1 MQTEFPFVVITA
13 KQRKFTGEPDEGTR
27 IYRMEGPEEDLRAW
41 FEAITEAFG
50 PTVSP
55 GGVTMFA
62 PVSRAAVY
70 KRLKQGNLSA
80 FAFQIVE
87 KTAGPFGRSRVRRE
101 TPYLYIPVS
110 ECQAWGDLLKTNA
123 EERSAA
129 TDFTKKDWSSDFL
142 EKKRRK

>member
-1 MQTEFPFVVITA
+1 MQTDFPFAQPTA
-13 KQRKFTGEPDEGTR
+13 KQREFTGEPDEGTR
-27 IYRMEGPEEDLRAW
+27 IYRMEGHEEDLRAW

-70 KRLKQGNLSA
+70 KRLKQGNLTA

-87 KTAGPFGRSRVRRE
+87 KTTGVFGRTRLRRE

-123 EERSAA
+123 EERSSAS
-129 TDFTKKDWSSDFL
+129 DFNKKDWSSDFL